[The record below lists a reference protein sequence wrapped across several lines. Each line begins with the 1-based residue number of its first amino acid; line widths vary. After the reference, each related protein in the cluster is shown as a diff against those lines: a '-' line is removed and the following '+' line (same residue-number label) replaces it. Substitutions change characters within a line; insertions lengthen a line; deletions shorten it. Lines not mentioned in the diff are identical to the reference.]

1 MLKNTQKHILWKSLG
16 VSCLLQWMSMIL
28 KMPHYFQGK
37 GEHLKGVTFSEDLVS
52 YFGYFTVF
60 SQKRPKA
67 KHFRSLGPFYKGL

>member
-1 MLKNTQKHILWKSLG
+1 MLKNTQKHILRKSLG

-52 YFGYFTVF
+52 YFGYFIVKTVLPSRF
-60 SQKRPKA
+60 SA
-67 KHFRSLGPFYKGL
+67 KKWPQG